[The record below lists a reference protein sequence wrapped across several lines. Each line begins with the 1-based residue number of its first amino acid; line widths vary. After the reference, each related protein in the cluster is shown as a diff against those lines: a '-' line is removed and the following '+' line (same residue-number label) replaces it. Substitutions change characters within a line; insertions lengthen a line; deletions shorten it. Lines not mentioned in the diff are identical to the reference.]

1 MTAAQTS
8 AAQSKREQI
17 ACDLTSIARHYVLI
31 MDLVEHYRRE
41 MALRHVAV
49 RYEDVIDRQDE
60 SVRKMLAFVGAPYD
74 KRCLDFHDNRRYAR
88 TANSEKLYD
97 RSRCRDRAYRDELRP
112 VIPILAP
119 VIRRLG
125 YAVD

>member
-1 MTAAQTS
+1 
-8 AAQSKREQI
+8 
-17 ACDLTSIARHYVLI
+17 

-41 MALRHVAV
+41 MALKYMAV

-88 TANSEKLYD
+88 TASYAQVTEKLYD
-97 RSRCRDRAYRDELRP
+97 RSRYRYQRLPRRAQARDPDPGACDPTAWIGR
-112 VIPILAP
+112 
-119 VIRRLG
+119 
-125 YAVD
+125 

>member
-1 MTAAQTS
+1 
-8 AAQSKREQI
+8 
-17 ACDLTSIARHYVLI
+17 

-49 RYEDVIDRQDE
+49 RYEDVIERQDD
-60 SVRKMLAFVGAPYD
+60 SVRKVLAFVGAPSD

-88 TANSEKLYD
+88 TASYARVTEKLYD
-97 RSRCRDRAYRDELRP
+97 RSRYRHPAYRDELRP

-125 YAVD
+125 HAVD